1 MTDLNALKR
10 MQRSRWEKRYA
21 VDNPLWRGPPECDIP
36 LPDDAIA
43 LELGCG
49 DGKTLMGLIGSDRTV
64 VALDFSRRAVQSCHR
79 RLRSNSMFHGLI
91 SNVALLPFSDEAFDI
106 VVAFHILEHLL
117 DEDVSKTV
125 AEIKRV
131 LRSGGRAY
139 VRTYSSEDMRFGAGK
154 EVGEDTFVRGDGIV
168 QRYFTMNELSDLFDA
183 FEKESLEKRV
193 TMKRY
198 DGGPYRRVT
207 LNGVF
212 LRT

>member
-21 VDNPLWRGPPECDIP
+21 VDSPLWRGPPECDIP
-36 LPDDAIA
+36 LPDGAIA

-79 RLRSNSMFHGLI
+79 RLGSNSMFHGLI
-91 SNVALLPFSDEAFDI
+91 SNVALLPFSDEAFDV

-131 LRSGGRAY
+131 LRPGGRAY
-139 VRTYSSEDMRFGAGK
+139 VRTFSSEDMRFGAGE
-154 EVGEDTFVRGDGIV
+154 EVGKDTFVRGDRIV
-168 QRYFTMNELSDLFDA
+168 QRYFSMNELSDLFDA
-183 FEKESLEKRV
+183 FEKESLEKQV
-193 TMKRY
+193 IVKRF
-198 DGGPYRRVT
+198 DGGPHKRVT